1 MNDTSLL
8 RPNNDAERTFDVFFY
23 GLHMDPNV
31 LVSKG
36 VVPRDP
42 RVAFVDDHVVRLGAK
57 AMLLRSHGGRAYG
70 MLFRLTHPEM
80 DALYADAHDYR
91 SEAFSVRVVD
101 PAASARPAASISMV
115 HRAPP
120 IDSAQDPDYAV
131 RWTSIVQRLG
141 IPVDAVRLE
150 R

>member
-8 RPNNDAERTFDVFFY
+8 RLNNDAERTFDVFFY
-23 GLHMDPNV
+23 GLHMDPYV
-31 LVSKG
+31 LASKG

-80 DALYADAHDYR
+80 DALYADAHGYR
-91 SEAFSVRVVD
+91 PEAFSATVVR
-101 PAASARPAASISMV
+101 PEASARPTASISMV

-120 IDSAQDPDYAV
+120 IDSAPDADYGV
-131 RWTSIVQRLG
+131 RWKRIVQRLG

>member
-8 RPNNDAERTFDVFFY
+8 WQNNSAERTFDVFFY

-57 AMLLRSHGGRAYG
+57 AMLLRSHGRRAYG
-70 MLFRLTHPEM
+70 MLFRLTHAEM
-80 DALYADAHDYR
+80 EALYGDARDYR
-91 SEAFSVRVVD
+91 AEAFSISVVG
-101 PAASARPAASISMV
+101 PAAGARPIAGISMI
-115 HRAPP
+115 HRVPP
-120 IDSAQDPDYAV
+120 IDSAQDPEYAA

-141 IPVDAVRLE
+141 ISRLMQ
-150 R
+150 